1 MAKFLIGVLTG
12 VILAGL
18 IAIIGL
24 FVLIRLS
31 DRKPTVAA
39 GSTLVL
45 NLDGEIPER
54 APDGIPLPFFEEREP
69 LAVSDIWRILR
80 RAETD
85 SRVRAVIFMPG
96 RAGAGWG
103 KMQEIHECLTR
114 FRKTGKP
121 LVAFLRSP
129 GTREYYLATAADR
142 IYMPPE
148 DMLNVKGLR
157 AELMYFRKTLDKIGV
172 QVEIEHAGKYKDF
185 GDTFTQSSMS
195 PETREVLNSVLDEL
209 YGGLVETIG
218 AGRKKTPEQV
228 RAIIDEGPF
237 LPRQA
242 LDQGLV
248 DALLYEDQMLDEL
261 KKRLAGG
268 EVKKISCR
276 DYLKAISAE
285 PDGGPR
291 VALLTAQGS
300 ILSGSGGGFADG
312 DSILS
317 QDFNR
322 LLRQVAGDDMIRAV
336 IVRIDSPGG
345 SSFASDE
352 IWREMNALS
361 KKKPIVISM
370 SDSAASGGYY
380 IAMTGDPVVAYPATF
395 TGSIGVVFGKVNLRG
410 LYDKLGISKDFLMRG
425 RYADIDSDYGPLSAA
440 ARGKLREGIDATY
453 RSFVERVAEARKR
466 KFEEIEPL
474 AQGRVW
480 LGSQAKARGL
490 IDELGGMNRA
500 IEVVRK
506 KANIPRD
513 EKVTLVV
520 YPPKR
525 SILDRLLS
533 RAPMTSTE
541 TRLRALLKD
550 VNAAAL
556 LEGGMLRL
564 MPYSVTV
571 K

>member
-1 MAKFLIGVLTG
+1 
-12 VILAGL
+12 
-18 IAIIGL
+18 
-24 FVLIRLS
+24 
-31 DRKPTVAA
+31 
-39 GSTLVL
+39 
-45 NLDGEIPER
+45 
-54 APDGIPLPFFEEREP
+54 
-69 LAVSDIWRILR
+69 
-80 RAETD
+80 
-85 SRVRAVIFMPG
+85 
-96 RAGAGWG
+96 
-103 KMQEIHECLTR
+103 
-114 FRKTGKP
+114 
-121 LVAFLRSP
+121 
-129 GTREYYLATAADR
+129 
-142 IYMPPE
+142 
-148 DMLNVKGLR
+148 
-157 AELMYFRKTLDKIGV
+157 
-172 QVEIEHAGKYKDF
+172 
-185 GDTFTQSSMS
+185 
-195 PETREVLNSVLDEL
+195 
-209 YGGLVETIG
+209 
-218 AGRKKTPEQV
+218 
-228 RAIIDEGPF
+228 
-237 LPRQA
+237 
-242 LDQGLV
+242 
-248 DALLYEDQMLDEL
+248 
-261 KKRLAGG
+261 
-268 EVKKISCR
+268 
-276 DYLKAISAE
+276 
-285 PDGGPR
+285 
-291 VALLTAQGS
+291 
-300 ILSGSGGGFADG
+300 
-312 DSILS
+312 
-317 QDFNR
+317 
-322 LLRQVAGDDMIRAV
+322 MIRAV

-361 KKKPIVISM
+361 KKKPVVISM

-425 RYADIDSDYGPLSAA
+425 RYADIDSDYGPLSDA

-525 SILDRLLS
+525 SILDHLLS
-533 RAPMTSTE
+533 RAPMTSAE